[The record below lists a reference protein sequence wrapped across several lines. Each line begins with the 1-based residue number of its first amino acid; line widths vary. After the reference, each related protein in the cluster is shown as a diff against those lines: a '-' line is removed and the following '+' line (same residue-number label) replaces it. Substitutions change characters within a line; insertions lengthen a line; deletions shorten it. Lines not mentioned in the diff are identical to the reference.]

1 MLPEKPFNFFWIVQW
16 LILTK
21 FLIAFSKT
29 GGTRIREECVRVLEE
44 RGKIE
49 PGKAVSTSGG

>member
-1 MLPEKPFNFFWIVQW
+1 MSL
-16 LILTK
+16 LT
-21 FLIAFSKT
+21 KT